1 MNYPESPG
9 SKELSHLVLNFSSG
23 RFREAEEAAAGI
35 VQRYPEH
42 PIAWKVLGLAL
53 LERGFTEDAQTV
65 LAKALTL
72 APDDAELHRVLGDA
86 LMDLSR
92 LDEAEQSYRSAININ
107 PADTA
112 ALNNHSLSLMKL
124 GRPEEAILACQSA
137 IHLNPS
143 FAEAFNNLGNALAA
157 TGRFVEAE
165 ESFKQAIALHP
176 VYTDA
181 QLSLGRTQIH
191 LRNFEAAEKN
201 IRAVLCIKHDFY
213 EAHVALGSALSGGG
227 DIEGAVAAFQSAI
240 GLTPKIPQLHNELG
254 LLLAKLQLLH
264 EAEQSYRV
272 AIKLK
277 PEFVAAHCNLALMLV
292 LDDRC
297 DEAEAVARL
306 ATEIDPNSFAAHT
319 NRGLAL
325 RRLGRLDEAE
335 VCYREALLLQPESGT
350 AYNNLGNL
358 LNDFPKG
365 DDAQSFFK
373 KAVAIQP
380 GHRLARSNLLFSLN
394 YDHRV
399 DLTELYR
406 HYENFGQW
414 VQAVTTHQFDHV
426 ARLATGGRRI
436 RIGYSSPDFRGH
448 ACRFFMEPLFRNHD
462 REQFELFAYSNTIS
476 KDGHTE
482 RLKEYFDHWIDVV
495 RLSDGEMAERIYA
508 DQIDILVDMAGH
520 TNGNRLLVFAMRPAP
535 VQVSSNIGYGYTS
548 GLTEIDYF
556 LGDENLTPLGSEKFF
571 SEQIYRLP
579 APGYAYEPPRAE
591 TPDVCELPALR
602 KGYVTFGSCTRTVR
616 LNDSLLRVWGEVLE
630 RIPTS
635 RLRLDQKCFRSQGVR
650 DLFWQRLEGLGV
662 PRDRVEL
669 TCSEPHW
676 LGFQEIDITLD
687 TWPHNSG
694 TTLLESLWMGVPVLS
709 KTDRA
714 SVGCIGA
721 AALRPLGLQ
730 DWVVEDEE
738 AFIARAVAAASD
750 LKALASLRSELR
762 ERLEQSPHMDA
773 ITVTQNIEAA
783 YHQMI
788 SELPA

>member
-1 MNYPESPG
+1 MNYPESPL
-9 SKELSHLVLNFSSG
+9 SEELNRLVSSFSSG

-35 VQRYPEH
+35 AQRYPEH

-53 LERGFTEDAQTV
+53 LEQGYTEDAQTI
-65 LAKALTL
+65 LTNALTL

-86 LMDLSR
+86 LMDLGR
-92 LDEAEQSYRSAININ
+92 LDEAEQSYRSAISIN
-107 PADTA
+107 PTDTA
-112 ALNNHSLSLMKL
+112 ALNNYSLSLMRL
-124 GRPEEAILACQSA
+124 GRPEEAMLACQSA
-137 IHLNPS
+137 IRLNPS

-157 TGRFVEAE
+157 TERFVEAE
-165 ESFKQAIALHP
+165 KSFKQAIALNP
-176 VYTDA
+176 PYADA
-181 QLSLGRTQIH
+181 QLSLGQTQIH
-191 LRNFEAAEKN
+191 LSNFEAAEKN
-201 IRAVLCIKHDFY
+201 IRAVLRIKPNFY
-213 EAHVALGSALSGGG
+213 EAHVALGSTLSRGG
-227 DIEGAVAAFQSAI
+227 DIEGAVAAFQAATR
-240 GLTPKIPQLHNELG
+240 LTPKTPQLYNEIG
-254 LLLAKLQLLH
+254 LLLVKLQRLH

-297 DEAEAVARL
+297 DEAEAAARL
-306 ATEIDPNSFAAHT
+306 ATEIDLTSFAAHT

-335 VCYREALLLQPESGT
+335 VCYRDAVLLQPDSAT
-350 AYNNLGNL
+350 AHNNLGGL
-358 LNDFPKG
+358 LGDLCKG
-365 DDAQSFFK
+365 DDAQTSFR

-394 YDHRV
+394 YDHRI
-399 DLTELYR
+399 DLTEVYR
-406 HYENFGQW
+406 DYENFGRW
-414 VQAVTTHQFDHV
+414 AKAVTTRQFDHV
-426 ARLATGGRRI
+426 ARSATGGRRI

-448 ACRFFMEPLFRNHD
+448 ACRFFMEPLFKNHD
-462 REQFELFAYSNTIS
+462 HEQFELFAYSNTIS
-476 KDGHTE
+476 EDGHTE
-482 RLKEYFDHWIDVV
+482 RFKEYFDHWINVV
-495 RLSDGEMAERIYA
+495 RLSDEEMAERINE

-535 VQVSSNIGYGYTS
+535 VQVSSNIGCGYTS
-548 GLTEIDYF
+548 GLAEIDYF
-556 LGDENLTPLGSEKFF
+556 LGNENLTPPGSEEFF

-579 APGYAYEPPRAE
+579 APGYAYEPPREE

-602 KGYVTFGSCTRTVR
+602 NGYVTFGSCTRTVR
-616 LNDSLLRVWGEVLE
+616 LNDSVLRVWSEVLE

-650 DLFWQRLEGLGV
+650 DFFWQRLEGLGV

-721 AALRPLGLQ
+721 ATLRPLGLQ
-730 DWVVEDEE
+730 DWVVEGEE
-738 AFIARAVAAASD
+738 AFIERAVAAASD
-750 LKALASLRSELR
+750 LKALTSLRSELR
-762 ERLEQSPHMDA
+762 ERLERGPHMDA
-773 ITVTQNIEAA
+773 ITVTQNLEAA
-783 YHQMI
+783 YQKMI
-788 SELPA
+788 NELRV